1 MVLLRTAAVA
11 ACIAALA
18 SPACAEVYTNLGYTL
33 EGSDELDFGSAVGRV
48 GWRSDRFFGVE
59 AEAAG
64 GVRTDHCCGA
74 SAPDINLH
82 HQYAAYVTLTAPLTD
97 SFEIFGRAGWGTTN
111 FSYKTTPRFDE
122 DIDSTNLGIGVQY
135 FVGGGPDALRLDY
148 TRMNFSDNGVKD
160 INRWTISWVHKFGM
174 PTK

>member
-1 MVLLRTAAVA
+1 MVLLRTAAMA
-11 ACIAALA
+11 AIIVALA

-33 EGSDELDFGSAVGRV
+33 EGSDELDFGSAIGRV
-48 GWRSDRFFGVE
+48 GWRSAHFFGVE

-64 GVRTDHCCGA
+64 GVRPDHCCGT

-82 HQYAAYVTLTAPLTD
+82 HQYAAYLTLTAPLTD
-97 SFEIFGRAGWGTTN
+97 SLEIFGRAGWGTTN

-122 DIDSTNLGIGVQY
+122 DIDSTNLGVGVQY

-148 TRMNFSDNGVKD
+148 TRKD
-160 INRWTISWVHKFGM
+160 LKQSFAPTLDAWSISWVHSVGRAR
-174 PTK
+174 